1 MSIPLLQNLVGAPLA
16 YTILASGVVDW
27 PIMDKRKL
35 GRRIASARH
44 EAGLSV
50 DDVAEAMAPL
60 SPYTVRAW
68 ERGQNAP
75 EHANLVK
82 YAEVVGKPL
91 SWFYAET
98 DGTRVSVPSIPMPGL
113 AAAIRTVLEAGGIA
127 MPTPEETV
135 PLDITTDPRYSPSEG
150 FVLLPL
156 LGRVTAGPGGI
167 AEENVLSLHHVETT
181 FIPHGQERDCFL
193 LDVRGESMIDA
204 GLRPGDRILVCSAV
218 QVNDGDIAVVDVD
231 GEAMV
236 KRVYR
241 RDHAVL
247 LVSDNPDFAPR
258 EVETARII
266 GRVMNATRVF

>member
-1 MSIPLLQNLVGAPLA
+1 MENGGQFDGQMLLRL
-16 YTILASGVVDW
+16 
-27 PIMDKRKL
+27 RKAAHL
-35 GRRIASARH
+35 TQ
-44 EAGLSV
+44 EEL
-50 DDVAEAMAPL
+50 AEAIGAKAA
-60 SPYTVRAW
+60 VVANW
-68 ERGQNAP
+68 ERGRNAP
-75 EHANLVK
+75 TPKHWRAV
-82 YAEVVGKPL
+82 AEYFGLTPADL
-91 SWFYAET
+91 LQPPPT
-98 DGTRVSVPSIPMPGL
+98 GGL
-113 AAAIRTVLEAGGIA
+113 ALG
-127 MPTPEETV
+127 PTMTAP
-135 PLDITTDPRYSPSEG
+135 PLDITADPRYSPSQG

-181 FIPHGQERDCFL
+181 FIPHGQEHDCFL

-204 GLRPGDRILVCSAV
+204 GLRPGDRLLVCSAV

-247 LVSDNPDFAPR
+247 LVSDNPAFAPR